1 GPHRRARGLGW
12 GRVTRRLIV
21 NADDLG
27 RSRGVNRGVL
37 LAHRHGIVTSTTLM
51 ANAEAAEDAA
61 ALARDQKRLG
71 VGVHLVLT
79 YGKPLSPPRAVP
91 SLVRD
96 DGSFPPRPHLVRGR
110 LRGEEVLAE
119 FRRQID
125 RVVKL
130 IGRAPTHLDT
140 HHFVQD
146 EPEVLWAFTA
156 VAKERALPVRSQSL
170 AQRDSFR
177 RNGLRTP
184 DHFVRDFYGTEAV
197 TAAALLGIFDR
208 IGNGTSELM
217 CHPAEVDEALLTS
230 SYARER
236 PAELATLTSP
246 EVIVAARD
254 RFDLI
259 TFAQL

>member
-1 GPHRRARGLGW
+1 M
-12 GRVTRRLIV
+12 RRLIV

-37 LAHRHGIVTSTTLM
+37 LAHKNGIVTSTTLM
-51 ANAEAAEDAA
+51 ANADAAEDAA
-61 ALARDQKRLG
+61 WLVRDQKRLG

-79 YGKPLSPPRAVP
+79 YGKPLSPAGAVP
-91 SLVRD
+91 SLVRE
-96 DGSFPPRPHLVRGR
+96 DGSFPPRPHLVRGK

-125 RVVKL
+125 HVTKL
-130 IGRAPTHLDT
+130 LGWPPTHLDT

-146 EPEVLWAFTA
+146 EAEVRWAFST
-156 VAKERALPVRSQSL
+156 VAKERALPVRQQSF
-170 AQRDSFR
+170 AQRDAFR
-177 RNGLRTP
+177 KSGLRTP
-184 DHFVRDFYGTEAV
+184 DQFVRDFYGAEAV
-197 TAAALLGIFDR
+197 TTTAMLGLLSR
-208 IGNGTSELM
+208 IADGTSELM

-236 PAELATLTSP
+236 HTELATLTSA
-246 EVIVAARD
+246 EIIAAARE
-254 RFDLI
+254 RFELI

>member
-1 GPHRRARGLGW
+1 M
-12 GRVTRRLIV
+12 

-37 LAHRHGIVTSTTLM
+37 LAHKNGIVTSTTLM

-61 ALARDQKRLG
+61 WLARDQKRLG

-79 YGKPLSPPRAVP
+79 FGKPLSPPRAVP

-96 DGSFPPRPHLVRGR
+96 DGSFPPRPHLVRGK

-125 RVVKL
+125 HVARL
-130 IGRAPTHLDT
+130 LGRAPTHLDT

-146 EPEVLWAFTA
+146 EAEVMWAFTT
-156 VAKERALPVRSQSL
+156 VAKERSLPVRNQSRS
-170 AQRDSFR
+170 QRDTLRKS
-177 RNGLRTP
+177 GLRTP
-184 DHFVRDFYGTEAV
+184 DHFVREFYGSEAV
-197 TAAALLGIFDR
+197 TPKALLDIFDR
-208 IGNGTSELM
+208 IDEGTSELM
-217 CHPAEVDEALLTS
+217 CHPAEIDESLLTS

-236 PAELATLTSP
+236 PTELATLTTP
-246 EVIVAARD
+246 DVVATARA

-259 TFAQL
+259 TFAEL

>member
-1 GPHRRARGLGW
+1 MS
-12 GRVTRRLIV
+12 RRLIV

-37 LAHRHGIVTSTTLM
+37 LAHKNGIVTSTTLM

-61 ALARDQKRLG
+61 WLARDQKQLG

-79 YGKPLSPPRAVP
+79 HAKPLSPPRAVP
-91 SLVRD
+91 SLVRE
-96 DGSFPPRPHLVRGR
+96 DGSFPPRPHLVRGK

-125 RVVKL
+125 HATKL
-130 IGRAPTHLDT
+130 LGRPPTHLDT

-146 EPEVLWAFTA
+146 EPEVLWAFTT
-156 VAKERALPVRSQSL
+156 VAKERALPVRNQSR
-170 AQRDSFR
+170 AQRDGLRKS
-177 RNGLRTP
+177 GLRTP
-184 DHFVRDFYGTEAV
+184 DQFVRDFYGAEAIRP
-197 TAAALLGIFDR
+197 AALLALLRR
-208 IGNGTSELM
+208 IGDGTNELM
-217 CHPAEVDEALLTS
+217 CHPAEIDESLLSS

-236 PAELATLTSP
+236 AAELKTLTAP
-246 EVIVAARD
+246 EIVATARE
-254 RFDLI
+254 RFELI

>member
-1 GPHRRARGLGW
+1 MKK
-12 GRVTRRLIV
+12 LIV

-37 LAHRHGIVTSTTLM
+37 LAHKNGIVTSTTLM

-61 ALARDQKRLG
+61 WLVRDQKRLG

-79 YGKPLSPPRAVP
+79 YGKPLSPARAVP
-91 SLVRD
+91 SLVRE
-96 DGSFPPRPHLVRGR
+96 DGSFPPRPHIVRGK

-125 RVVKL
+125 LVTKL
-130 IGRAPTHLDT
+130 LGRGPTHLDT

-146 EPEVLWAFTA
+146 EPEVLWAFTT
-156 VAKERALPVRSQSL
+156 VAKERGLPVRNQSR
-170 AQRDSFR
+170 AQRDALRKS
-177 RNGLRTP
+177 GLRTP
-184 DHFVRDFYGTEAV
+184 DQFVRDFYGSEAV
-197 TAAALLGIFDR
+197 TPPALLGLFAR
-208 IGNGTSELM
+208 IGEGTSELM
-217 CHPAEVDEALLTS
+217 CHPAEIDEALLTS

-236 PAELATLTSP
+236 PVELATLTST
-246 EVIVAARD
+246 EVVRAARE
-254 RFDLI
+254 RFELV

>member
-1 GPHRRARGLGW
+1 MREERF
-12 GRVTRRLIV
+12 LIV

-37 LAHRHGIVTSTTLM
+37 RAHRDGIVTSTTLM

-61 ALARDQKRLG
+61 ALVRDQKRLG

-79 YGKPLSPPRAVP
+79 YGKPLSPVGAVP
-91 SLVRD
+91 SLVRE
-96 DGSFPPRPHLVRGR
+96 DGSFPPRPHLVRGK

-125 RVVKL
+125 RVTKL
-130 IGRAPTHLDT
+130 LKRTPTHLDT

-146 EPEVLWAFTA
+146 EPEVLWAFTT
-156 VAKERALPVRSQSL
+156 VAKERGMPVRNQSR
-170 AQRDSFR
+170 AQREALRKS
-177 RNGLRTP
+177 GLRTP
-184 DHFVRDFYGTEAV
+184 DQFVRDFYGTEAV
-197 TAAALLGIFDR
+197 TPKSLLALFGR
-208 IGNGTSELM
+208 IAEGTSELM
-217 CHPAEVDEALLTS
+217 CHPAEIDDALLTS

-246 EVIVAARD
+246 DVMSAAKE
-254 RFDLI
+254 RFELI